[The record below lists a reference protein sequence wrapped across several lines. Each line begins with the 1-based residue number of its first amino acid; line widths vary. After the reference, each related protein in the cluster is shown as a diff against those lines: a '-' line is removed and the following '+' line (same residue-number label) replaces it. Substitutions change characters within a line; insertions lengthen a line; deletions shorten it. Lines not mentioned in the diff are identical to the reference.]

1 METGNLPDSSL
12 SSSVSTRAQRRLMRR
27 IKEVTRPEGYHEPG
41 NWEEYSVHRYL
52 RIQNALIHR
61 CFRCGYCKFPTN
73 WMDVNNCPPYARFR
87 MEPYSCGGRLWL
99 TRAWLNETLDWSEH
113 LAEIL
118 YSCTTCR
125 NCEVKCPLSFNVNIV
140 NMVVAARG
148 EMIERGKV
156 PQSVRKFLENI
167 DLHGNPYGNARS
179 RRDSW
184 MEGTDIDRYEGQEY
198 LYYVGCTGS
207 YDTRCA
213 EGPPGRSGPCSA
225 GPACPFGV
233 LGSEENCDGNEVHK
247 LGEAGLFEMLAENN
261 VERFSSLG
269 AKKIVTLSPHGYNA
283 VKNLYPRYGGD
294 FQVFHYTR
302 LLLELI
308 QEGRLPVSAGF
319 DARVTYH
326 DPCFLGRWNDEYET
340 PRRLL
345 AAVPSLRL
353 VEMEKNRDAALCC
366 GGGAGNFEIDLLG
379 RQRCEPGETEGQTC
393 RRNGCDRPRGG
404 MPEMPRHAGRRRQ
417 GGGTRGDA
425 GRKGHR
431 GDTGGGRRRALT
443 APQTSRFVPTTASTK
458 SDPYASLNNW
468 IASIPVQWVGATL
481 ATSISRNLFIINL
494 TTEGGRSRV

>member
-1 METGNLPDSSL
+1 
-12 SSSVSTRAQRRLMRR
+12 
-27 IKEVTRPEGYHEPG
+27 
-41 NWEEYSVHRYL
+41 
-52 RIQNALIHR
+52 
-61 CFRCGYCKFPTN
+61 
-73 WMDVNNCPPYARFR
+73 
-87 MEPYSCGGRLWL
+87 
-99 TRAWLNETLDWSEH
+99 
-113 LAEIL
+113 
-118 YSCTTCR
+118 
-125 NCEVKCPLSFNVNIV
+125 
-140 NMVVAARG
+140 
-148 EMIERGKV
+148 
-156 PQSVRKFLENI
+156 
-167 DLHGNPYGNARS
+167 
-179 RRDSW
+179 

-207 YDTRCA
+207 YDTRA
-213 EGPPGRSGPCSA
+213 QRAARALGTLLGRA
-225 GPACPFGV
+225 GVSFGV

-379 RQRCEPGETEGQTC
+379 GSDASPARQRV
-393 RRNGCDRPRGG
+393 
-404 MPEMPRHAGRRRQ
+404 RHAAE
-417 GGGTRGDA
+417 T
-425 GRKGHR
+425 
-431 GDTGGGRRRALT
+431 
-443 APQTSRFVPTTASTK
+443 
-458 SDPYASLNNW
+458 
-468 IASIPVQWVGATL
+468 GATVL
-481 ATSISRNLFIINL
+481 AVACPKCLVML
-494 TTEGGRSRV
+494 EDAVKAEELEGTLAVKDIAEILAEAAGAH